1 MELRDIWERGYLPR
15 ELIEEIAKKRKISKL
30 WHAQIKAIER
40 GIFDG
45 KSIIISVPTASGKTF
60 VGELAAAKSALDGK
74 KTLYLVPL
82 KALAEEKFSI
92 FEEDYGKW
100 FTSCIFTKDHFPPE
114 SIVKNSKLIVGTYE
128 KIDLLVR
135 NKVRWLKDIQTLV
148 VDEIQMID
156 DKERGPTLEMVITR
170 LKRDNR
176 DLQII
181 GLSAVLREES
191 VKQLSKWLKAEYLL
205 DNWRPVELVEGKYSL
220 IDEQLLF
227 LNGTKISLLPEE
239 LKVIMQQFGK
249 QKTLVLLDHRE
260 IKVMVAKEL
269 VKMFAERNKQVLVF
283 ATTRKQAED
292 FVSGLDFHPR
302 DISSAEELSTKVVD
316 AVPEPNKTTKK
327 LEKCVRKSVAFHH
340 AGLKLEHRRIV
351 EKAFWDEILRV
362 VCATPT
368 LAMGIN
374 LPADVVIFLD
384 HARRYPQKSDLK
396 IMEYQNMAGRAGRP
410 GFHDKDPK
418 YKGHSILIA
427 VDKSEER
434 GEIDKYIGS
443 KPEKLFSKMN
453 VAPTLRGIILS
464 LIATVD
470 EIQIFND
477 VVSFMRDTF
486 FGYTYGDLSEIKPI
500 IKKIVDTLLVSAN
513 LVFYEGGTLKP
524 TELGKAIAKVGLD
537 PLSVPMIM
545 KGLETFRRAS
555 EIPALSIL
563 HLVTSTIDFQRL
575 SYLYVPSRLENV
587 YLEEFMYR
595 QDEFL
600 SVGKE
605 DLVSIRGTFILYDW
619 IREVPEGKIID
630 NHNIDPGDIDRVV
643 ELASWILESI
653 TTVADELNFEK
664 SLINT
669 LGKMRKRIKYGIK
682 EELLGFFQV
691 DLASIGRIQARHL
704 YEAGFKTADDVI
716 AAKLVDLCQ
725 KGRIRRETARRLKH
739 ELVDNIDME
748 NIERKKWKHILV
760 ADEIGQNVNLI
771 RELYESTDERF
782 SHYLEDAFKTLF
794 GISMRI
800 GRFRQNGN
808 PDIWIKEGSSYFATI
823 ECYAPTTRDS
833 IDLSKI
839 LEARK
844 GFRDSRYSPS
854 HLCVATNAKRI
865 PKEALPDA
873 RANKIVLFHVTGV
886 AELLI
891 QKWKEELAIDDIKN
905 LFSIEGVVIDD
916 KLVKKL
922 INGN

>member
-1 MELRDIWERGYLPR
+1 MELRDLWERGYLPR

-30 WHAQIKAIER
+30 WPAQIKAIER

-45 KSIIISVPTASGKTF
+45 RSIIISVPTASGKTF

-100 FTSCIFTKDHFPPE
+100 FTSCIFTKDHSPPE
-114 SIVKNSKLIVGTYE
+114 NIVKNSKLIVGTHE

-249 QKTLVLLDHRE
+249 QKTLALLDHRE

-283 ATTRKQAED
+283 AMTRKQAED

-302 DISSAEELSTKVVD
+302 DISSTEELSTKVVD

-351 EKAFWDEILRV
+351 EKAFEDEVLRV

-374 LPADVVIFLD
+374 LPADIVIFLD

-410 GFHDKDPK
+410 GFHDKDPM

-443 KPEKLFSKMN
+443 KPEKVYSKMN

-470 EIQIFND
+470 DIQTFDD
-477 VVSFMRDTF
+477 VVSFMGDTF
-486 FGYTYGDLSEIKPI
+486 FGYTYGDLSEIEPI
-500 IKKIVDTLLVSAN
+500 IKEIVDNLLVPAD
-513 LVFYEGGTLKP
+513 LVFYEGDILKP

-575 SYLYVPSRLENV
+575 SYLYVPLRLENV

-630 NHNIDPGDIDRVV
+630 NHNIDPGDIDRVI

-653 TTVADELNFEK
+653 KTVADELNFEK

-669 LGKMRKRIKYGIK
+669 LEKIRKRIKYGIK

-716 AAKLVDLCQ
+716 AAKLVDLYQ

-739 ELVDNIDME
+739 ELVDKIDME
-748 NIERKKWKHILV
+748 NIERKKWKHILIT
-760 ADEIGQNVNLI
+760 DEIGQNINLI

-823 ECYAPTTRDS
+823 ECYAPTTRES
-833 IDLSKI
+833 IDLPKI
-839 LEARK
+839 LEARE
-844 GFRDSRYSPS
+844 GFKYSPL

-865 PKEALPDA
+865 PEEALPDA
-873 RANKIVLFHVTGV
+873 EANKIVLFHVTGV

-891 QKWKEELAIDDIKN
+891 QKWKEKLAIDDIKN